1 MKVGLDSHSPL
12 AAQISH
18 ESSRFSQPAAV
29 GGWVGGCCS
38 RDPAQLGQLAGLQ
51 GGRAG
56 QGRVLGPAGSSAKG
70 SPSRRPT
77 FCVCCSTRTGFSP
90 PVAKWPT
97 WIHLAGRT
105 RQTNEHSGGP
115 RQGSTAGDD
124 DTGQHGPAAARRAG
138 ARRGIACRQPAAR
151 GAGAPPQAGAH
162 LGADHLTPLMTGQAV
177 CRLRLSSSPLGLML
191 WNSTASPFLGLAA
204 R

>member
-29 GGWVGGCCS
+29 GGWGGAARVTQHS
-38 RDPAQLGQLAGLQ
+38 SASWQ
-51 GGRAG
+51 GSKEAG
-56 QGRVLGPAGSSAKG
+56 QGRAVSWGRRAARQRAG

-115 RQGSTAGDD
+115 QQGSTAGDD
-124 DTGQHGPAAARRAG
+124 DAGQHGPAAARRAG
-138 ARRGIACRQPAAR
+138 ARRGIACRQPATR
-151 GAGAPPQAGAH
+151 GAGAPPQAGRRS
-162 LGADHLTPLMTGQAV
+162 LGRRPLDALDDWAGGVQAAP
-177 CRLRLSSSPLGLML
+177 LELSAGLDAVEQHRVPLLGL
-191 WNSTASPFLGLAA
+191 GG
-204 R
+204 